1 MQESSFCK
9 ECGKTINN
17 IDKFCNHC
25 GIELIKLNEF
35 DPNPS
40 LTKTYDSNHD
50 NNPILASRLKRLI
63 ARIIDGFLGFVAIV
77 IPAGV
82 IAIISGAGEA
92 VIGAIIG
99 GISFAIYQYYL
110 LATISQTLGKK
121 FMNIIII
128 DKNGN
133 SGGFLTNVVL
143 REWIIGIIG
152 IFPIVGII
160 IVTIDKLFIF
170 REDRRCIHDMIA
182 NTKVILVKE

>member
-77 IPAGV
+77 IPFGV
-82 IAIISGAGEA
+82 IAIISVLCIQIA
-92 VIGAIIG
+92 AIIQLG
-99 GISFAIYQYYL
+99 D
-110 LATISQTLGKK
+110 LAPIA
-121 FMNIIII
+121 
-128 DKNGN
+128 
-133 SGGFLTNVVL
+133 
-143 REWIIGIIG
+143 
-152 IFPIVGII
+152 FPIANFWGRCAPLWAINYFPHLHNKKGSGSFHKKNWQGIQEFI
-160 IVTIDKLFIF
+160 PALTIFLL
-170 REDRRCIHDMIA
+170 
-182 NTKVILVKE
+182 ILLSTNFNFLCGVLIKIW